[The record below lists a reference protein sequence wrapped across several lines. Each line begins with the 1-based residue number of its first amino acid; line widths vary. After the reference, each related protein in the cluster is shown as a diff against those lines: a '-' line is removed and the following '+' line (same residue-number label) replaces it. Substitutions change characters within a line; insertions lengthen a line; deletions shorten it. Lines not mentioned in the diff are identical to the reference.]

1 MTSVRTGLI
10 ECTIHI
16 KVKFKWTRG
25 YTLREDEKILV
36 ETESYVV
43 SEGPGSSL
51 KFKGSN
57 LEMSLLIEGQLDP
70 ADSAPLFSSDSAPL
84 FSSSTQMFIL

>member
-10 ECTIHI
+10 GCTVHI

-36 ETESYVV
+36 ETESYIV

-51 KFKGSN
+51 KFKRSI
-57 LEMSLLIEGQLDP
+57 LELSLLIEGQLDP
-70 ADSAPLFSSDSAPL
+70 ADSAPLFSS
-84 FSSSTQMFIL
+84 STQMLIL

>member
-51 KFKGSN
+51 KSKK
-57 LEMSLLIEGQLDP
+57 
-70 ADSAPLFSSDSAPL
+70 
-84 FSSSTQMFIL
+84 

>member
-10 ECTIHI
+10 GCTVHI

-36 ETESYVV
+36 ETESYIV

-51 KFKGSN
+51 KFKG
-57 LEMSLLIEGQLDP
+57 
-70 ADSAPLFSSDSAPL
+70 
-84 FSSSTQMFIL
+84 